1 MLKILRNV
9 LVIIETTI
17 HINDGNNKS
26 LEKQDLMNFPVI
38 LTPWAGVRSAAL

>member
-9 LVIIETTI
+9 LVIIET
-17 HINDGNNKS
+17 INDGNNKS
-26 LEKQDLMNFPVI
+26 LGKQDLMNFPVI